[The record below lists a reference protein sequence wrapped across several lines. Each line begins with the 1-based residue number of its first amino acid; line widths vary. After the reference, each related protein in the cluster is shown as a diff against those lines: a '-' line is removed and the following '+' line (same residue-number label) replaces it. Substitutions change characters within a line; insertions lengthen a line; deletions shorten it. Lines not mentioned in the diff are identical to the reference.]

1 MSYSNAPTDPRAR
14 LAGGLAARVE
24 RLGLRVEKPWLGD
37 WRRVSASLLMH
48 ADHPIGYT
56 KPIAEKAVNEGSG
69 PPAAFECRAQPP
81 LSCAYAEQRHARA

>member
-1 MSYSNAPTDPRAR
+1 
-14 LAGGLAARVE
+14 
-24 RLGLRVEKPWLGD
+24 
-37 WRRVSASLLMH
+37 MH

-81 LSCAYAEQRHARA
+81 V